1 MIRNKYLLLYWQSYI
16 GNEFI
21 LWSTTSHVTLYLR
34 ILHSHKSTSCSTH
47 SCTLRSPTCIIS
59 FTGWWCAQRDS
70 INREVVLD
78 RRTAYPSTAT
88 LGYSHER
95 KPAIYRT
102 CKIQKMKNVFP
113 LWLHFRFLLVTS
125 FHRPR
130 PHRSLYPCTRHP
142 VHSLWLF
149 VLRLPFNDALQ
160 TGYADPE

>member
-1 MIRNKYLLLYWQSYI
+1 MEYHFTRNTLSTDLALAQVH
-16 GNEFI
+16 I
-21 LWSTTSHVTLYLR
+21 LQHTLPHS
-34 ILHSHKSTSCSTH
+34 LH
-47 SCTLRSPTCIIS
+47 SPTCIIS
-59 FTGWWCAQRDS
+59 FTGWWCAQWDS

-78 RRTAYPSTAT
+78 RRTVNPSTAT